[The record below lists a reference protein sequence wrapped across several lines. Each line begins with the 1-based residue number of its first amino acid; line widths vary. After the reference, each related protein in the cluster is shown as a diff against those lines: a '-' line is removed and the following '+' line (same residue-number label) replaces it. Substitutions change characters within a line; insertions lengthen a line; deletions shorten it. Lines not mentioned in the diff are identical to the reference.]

1 MTIDNIITQ
10 FEMQVSDT
18 TELATTEEYIVANR
32 VYNTIANDRP
42 WEWLK
47 IQASGAILQ
56 DNTGYYIT
64 VPSDFAY
71 FIENNTTS
79 ENNRNINNNTTPKV
93 IFVGSNYTPY
103 QIINFSDRR
112 QYRNDNNYVYYDAVN
127 NAIRFTGIPIAMT
140 YEFDYIKTPATLE
153 TGMSPF
159 FPAQFHDLIVYGM
172 AVDDQI
178 IQLSPRATS
187 YAPENQAKYQALLSA
202 MKYRNAQ
209 LIQI

>member
-18 TELATTEEYIVANR
+18 TELALIEEYIVANR
-32 VYNTIANDRP
+32 VYYAIANDRP

-47 IQASGAILQ
+47 TQASGSILQ
-56 DNTGYYIT
+56 DSVGYYIT
-64 VPSDFAY
+64 APSDFAY

-79 ENNRNINNNTTPKV
+79 ENSNNINNNTTPKV
-93 IFVGSNYTPY
+93 IFVGNNYTPY

-112 QYRNDNNYVYYDAVN
+112 QYRNNNNYVYYDAVN
-127 NAIRFTGIPIAMT
+127 NAIRFTGTPISMT
-140 YEFDYIKTPATLE
+140 YEFDYIKAPATLT

-159 FPAQFHDLIVYGM
+159 FPAQFHDLVVYGM

-178 IQLSPRATS
+178 VQLSPRATS
-187 YAPENQAKYQALLSA
+187 YAPENKAKFDAILSQ
-202 MKYRNAQ
+202 MRYRNAQ